1 MKRALEVVVKE
12 EDEVSEEKRVN
23 KLKNIVENRRFLYS
37 IGEYEL
43 EDGEIIG

>member
-1 MKRALEVVVKE
+1 MKRGLEVEEEVK
-12 EDEVSEEKRVN
+12 DT
-23 KLKNIVENRRFLYS
+23 LKNIVENRRFLYN